1 MKKTSRNTERKEEA
15 PTPPTPP
22 ATMPFLYRD
31 YVAARAALIA
41 ATQRGTFYASLS
53 GGSGVGKTSLARDLG
68 GALDR
73 LRFLFI
79 YIAASRV
86 STTGFARHLAVM
98 LRAPIRRSALEMG
111 RVVTEALR
119 AQPTHAIVWVDE
131 ADRLPLD
138 TLTEI
143 RSLAEFDD
151 SVSQSFSVVLSG
163 APELVALLDDPRLFA
178 LKRRISLPLTLTGLA
193 RDELDSFLLHRFGT
207 AEAARVSPS
216 ILDDLFERTQGTP
229 ALVDSI
235 TRTALERARP
245 HKLDETHLREA
256 FHVLRF

>member
-1 MKKTSRNTERKEEA
+1 MKKNTRNTERKEEG
-15 PTPPTPP
+15 TPP
-22 ATMPFLYRD
+22 ATAPFLYRD
-31 YVAARAALIA
+31 YVAAQAALTA
-41 ATQRGTFYASLS
+41 APKRGPFYASLS
-53 GGSGVGKTSLARDLG
+53 GGSGVGKTSLARSI
-68 GALDR
+68 AAELDR
-73 LRFLFI
+73 HLFLLI

-86 STTGFARHLAVM
+86 STTGFARHLASM

-151 SVSQSFSVVLSG
+151 TVPQSFSVVLSG
-163 APELVALLDDPRLFA
+163 APELIALLDDTRLFA

-193 RDELDSFLLHRFGT
+193 RDELESFLVHRFGT
-207 AEAARVSPS
+207 IEAARVSS
-216 ILDDLFERTQGTP
+216 AILDVLFERTQGTP
-229 ALVDSI
+229 ALVDSVI
-235 TRTALERARP
+235 RAALERARP
-245 HKLDETHLREA
+245 HKVEDQHLREA

>member
-1 MKKTSRNTERKEEA
+1 MKKTSRSTERKDEA
-15 PTPPTPP
+15 QTPP
-22 ATMPFLYRD
+22 ANMPFLYRD
-31 YVAARAALIA
+31 YAAARAALVA
-41 ATQRGTFYASLS
+41 ATQRGPFYASLS
-53 GGSGVGKTSLARDLG
+53 GISGVGKTSLARSLG
-68 GALDR
+68 GELDR
-73 LRFLFI
+73 HRFLPI

-86 STTGFARHLAVM
+86 STIGFARHIAVI

-151 SVSQSFSVVLSG
+151 AGPQSFSVVLSG
-163 APELVALLDDPRLFA
+163 GPELVALLDDQRLFA

-193 RDELDSFLLHRFGT
+193 RDELEAFLLHRFGT
-207 AEAARVSPS
+207 ADAARISAS
-216 ILDDLFERTQGTP
+216 ILDDLFERSQGTP
-229 ALVDSI
+229 ALVDSV
-235 TRTALERARP
+235 TRAALERARP
-245 HKLDETHLREA
+245 HKLEEVHLREA